1 MLGSLLLA
9 VLWGAS
15 LGADVSPALD
25 GHWELWKKAHDKV
38 YRHQVEESGRRRI
51 WEENLLMINL
61 HNLEATLGLHT
72 YELAMNH
79 LGDLTKEEVS
89 GTLTGTV
96 VPSDL
101 DRIQLNFNWERSA
114 PPPPSLDWR
123 KRGMVTQVRTQ
134 GSCGSCWAFSAVGAL
149 EGQLKKTTGA
159 LTSLSPQNLVDCSLD
174 FGNHGCRG
182 GFMTHAFRYVNKNGG
197 IDSDRAYPYTAKRGE
212 CAYKPEDRAANCSGY
227 SFVPK
232 GDEDALKV
240 ALANVG
246 PISVAI
252 DASRSNFHFYRHGVY
267 EDPACSHK
275 VNHGVLAVGY
285 GKENGKDYWLVKNSW
300 GVKFGDQGYIKMA
313 RNRLNQC
320 GIALHACF
328 PIM

>member
-1 MLGSLLLA
+1 MLLRLLFA
-9 VLWGAS
+9 IFWGFAWT
-15 LGADVSPALD
+15 DMISPALN
-25 GHWELWKKAHDKV
+25 GHWELWKKAHNKV
-38 YRHQVEESGRRRI
+38 YSHQLEESGRRRI
-51 WEENLLMINL
+51 WEENLLMINV

-89 GTLTGTV
+89 GMLTGTV
-96 VPSDL
+96 VPSNL
-101 DRIQLNFNWERSA
+101 ERIQLNFNWEQST
-114 PPPPSLDWR
+114 PPPSLDWR
-123 KRGMVTQVRTQ
+123 KRGLVTEVKMQ

-149 EGQLKKTTGA
+149 EGQLKKRTGT

-174 FGNHGCRG
+174 FGNHGCHG
-182 GFMTHAFRYVNKNGG
+182 GFMSNAFRYVFKNGG
-197 IDSDRAYPYTAKRGE
+197 IDPDWAYPYTAKRGE
-212 CAYKPEDRAANCSGY
+212 CVYKPQDRAANCSGY
-227 SFVPK
+227 SFVAK
-232 GDEDALKV
+232 GDEEALKV

-252 DASRSNFHFYRHGVY
+252 DASRGNFHFYRHGVY
-267 EDPACSHK
+267 EDMGCSHH

-285 GKENGKDYWLVKNSW
+285 GTEKGRDYWLIKNSW
-300 GVKFGDQGYIKMA
+300 GAKFGDQGYIKMA

-328 PIM
+328 PVM

>member
-1 MLGSLLLA
+1 MFRSLLFAIVWGLA
-9 VLWGAS
+9 E
-15 LGADVSPALD
+15 ADISPALD
-25 GHWELWKKAHDKV
+25 GHWELWKQAHKKV
-38 YRHQVEESGRRRI
+38 YSHQVEESGRRRI
-51 WEENLLMINL
+51 WEKNLRMINV
-61 HNLEATLGLHT
+61 HNLETTLGLHT

-79 LGDLTKEEVS
+79 LGDLTDEEVS
-89 GTLTGTV
+89 GMLAGTV
-96 VPSDL
+96 VLSDL
-101 DRIQLNFNWERSA
+101 ERIQLNFNWERST
-114 PPPPSLDWR
+114 PQSLDWR
-123 KRGMVTQVRTQ
+123 KADLVTEVKMQ

-149 EGQLKKTTGA
+149 EGQLKKRTGK

-174 FGNHGCRG
+174 FGNHGCHG
-182 GFMTHAFRYVNKNGG
+182 GFMTNAFRYVVKNGG
-197 IDSDRAYPYTAKRGE
+197 IDSDRAYPYRAKRGKCE
-212 CAYKPEDRAANCSGY
+212 YKPQDRAANCSGY

-232 GDEDALKV
+232 GDEDSLKI

-252 DASRSNFHFYRHGVY
+252 DASHSKFHFYRHGVY
-267 EDPACSHK
+267 EDLACTQK

-285 GKENGKDYWLVKNSW
+285 GTEEGSDYWLVKNSW

-320 GIALHACF
+320 GIARHACF

>member
-1 MLGSLLLA
+1 MFRSLLFAIVWGLA
-9 VLWGAS
+9 E
-15 LGADVSPALD
+15 ADISPALD
-25 GHWELWKKAHDKV
+25 GHWELWKQAHKKV
-38 YRHQVEESGRRRI
+38 YSHQVEESGRRRI
-51 WEENLLMINL
+51 WEKNLRMINV
-61 HNLEATLGLHT
+61 HNLETTLGLHT

-79 LGDLTKEEVS
+79 LGDL
-89 GTLTGTV
+89 
-96 VPSDL
+96 
-101 DRIQLNFNWERSA
+101 
-114 PPPPSLDWR
+114 
-123 KRGMVTQVRTQ
+123 

-149 EGQLKKTTGA
+149 EGQLKKRTGK

-174 FGNHGCRG
+174 FGNHGCHG
-182 GFMTHAFRYVNKNGG
+182 GFMTNAFRYVVKNGG
-197 IDSDRAYPYTAKRGE
+197 IDSDRAYPYRAKRGKCE
-212 CAYKPEDRAANCSGY
+212 YKPQDRAANCSGY

-232 GDEDALKV
+232 GDEDSLKI

-252 DASRSNFHFYRHGVY
+252 DASHSKFHFYRHGVY
-267 EDPACSHK
+267 EDLACTQK

-285 GKENGKDYWLVKNSW
+285 GTEEGSDYWLVKNSW

-320 GIALHACF
+320 GIARHACF